1 MPGCVHLHAFL
12 EGSIVQGEEYP
23 LKNVGYTFCEQF
35 VKRTLT
41 HGFCARMFAM
51 RCLTL
56 WMFFLVE
63 EEEMLGIKS

>member
-12 EGSIVQGEEYP
+12 EGSIVQGEEYL

-41 HGFCARMFAM
+41 HGFCARMFVT
-51 RCLTL
+51 RN
-56 WMFFLVE
+56 LVYVIF
-63 EEEMLGIKS
+63 GRGTGNARY